1 MGYDAFVLCNCYKE
15 GKTSDPPYPDFIR
28 ITDEGIDLDLQNVDT
43 FDSAEKLSIY
53 IEFDQWKATGC
64 SHENMRYANESIANS
79 SGMVDFITSL
89 ELQDGE
95 MKFPVLMKCLESRN
109 ERSISSEI
117 SGHILQELLEIE
129 KSNFS
134 EEKVLLQLKDSD
146 TRLQST
152 NADHQLIFKWSG
164 HNKEN
169 FCIDQNSFSIVENRK
184 FLWIEKS
191 VEVFRSNEFK
201 QLTKRNGQFCFVDC
215 ATGKNFSTR
224 SKILPNDNSSP
235 LAEYHFIVRK
245 EQVSFITEYGRIIHA
260 LKQLT
265 IASIEMGNPIIWS

>member
-28 ITDEGIDLDLQNVDT
+28 ISDEGIDLDLQNVDT
-43 FDSAEKLSIY
+43 FDSEEKLNIY

-79 SGMVDFITSL
+79 SGMVDFITAL
-89 ELQDGE
+89 EEQNGE

-109 ERSISSEI
+109 ERSISSEM
-117 SGHILQELLEIE
+117 SGHILEELLKLE

-152 NADHQLIFKWSG
+152 NTDHHLVFRWSG
-164 HNKEN
+164 NNKEN
-169 FCIDQNSFSIVENRK
+169 FCIDQNGFSIIENRK
-184 FLWIEKS
+184 YFWIEKS
-191 VEVFRSNEFK
+191 VEVFRSSDFK

-224 SKILPNDNSSP
+224 SKILPNDNSAP

-245 EQVSFITEYGRIIHA
+245 EQVSFIAEYGRIIYA

-265 IASIEMGNPIIWS
+265 NASIETGNQIIWS